1 MQNLPKHEK
10 YKAAYQPGDTFWG
23 IGIEHE
29 VYLESTAKKA
39 DWKLDDALTKTK
51 PERYSVRY
59 IDAYQDGVY
68 EKGIRAWFAKEDTK
82 VISVPI
88 LMNSHT
94 FQKTDVE
101 LEHAT
106 TYSKNPGPNPKFDGS
121 LVIDRLRSVSD
132 YFRSEYEKAYLF
144 DGDTVE
150 FATLDY
156 YKAHVED
163 VLEELDAMEKRFV
176 GELNL
181 GLEKLS
187 GRLWNEYGPFRI
199 MSSNYPFACYLTNL
213 TNLGLFNNGTIHL
226 NLTLPTKLNER
237 GEIADRVRFLR
248 EHQLYARLIQWMEP
262 FWISMYGSADPFAG
276 IISGA
281 PFGSQRGT
289 VMRYIG
295 VGTYNTKAMNYGK
308 ILQVDASGER
318 CDVYRGVNSDTC
330 YVGLKKIGLDINY
343 QKHYNHGLELRFL
356 DHMNKVGLRN
366 ILTVCIYLMDH
377 LLEEGGE
384 GGKGNGEKGKKGIV
398 DSIQKVRDPHDSR
411 TWKGILKK
419 GLLEGHKAT
428 ISPQDQISFGKVF
441 GCTVFKTPKTFREF
455 YAHICE
461 SLAGRYSR
469 GACAS
474 RMLYGPRKAK
484 EGSGSDEGKEPYVEV
499 RVAETVNEPEGK
511 LKAPWYC
518 CWA

>member
-23 IGIEHE
+23 IGVEHE
-29 VYLESTAKKA
+29 VYLESIPKKA
-39 DWKLDDALTKTK
+39 EWKLEDALTKTK

-59 IDAYQDGVY
+59 IDAYLDGVY
-68 EKGIRAWFAKEDTK
+68 EKGVRAWFAREDTK

-88 LMNSHT
+88 LMNSHS
-94 FQKTDVE
+94 FQKTDVG

-106 TYSKNPGPNPKFDGS
+106 TYSKNPAPNPKFDGS

-132 YFRSEYEKAYLF
+132 YFRSEYEKEYLF

-150 FATLDY
+150 FATLGY

-163 VLEELDAMEKRFV
+163 VLEELETMEKRFIT
-176 GELNL
+176 ELNK
-181 GLEKLS
+181 GLEKLG

-199 MSSNYPFACYLTNL
+199 MASNYPFASYLTNL
-213 TNLGLFNNGTIHL
+213 GNLGLFNNGTIHL
-226 NLTLPTKLNER
+226 NLTLPTLLDSQ
-237 GEIADRVRFLR
+237 GMVADRVKFLR

-262 FWISMYGSADPFAG
+262 FWVSMYGSADPFAG
-276 IISGA
+276 LVNGA
-281 PFGSQRGT
+281 PCGSQRGT

-295 VGTYNTKAMNYGK
+295 VGTYNTKAMNHGK
-308 ILQVDASGER
+308 ILQIDASGER
-318 CDVYRGVNSDTC
+318 SDVYRNVNVHAC
-330 YVGLKKIGLDINY
+330 YMGLRKIGLDINY

-366 ILTVCIYLMDH
+366 IMTVCVYLMDH
-377 LLEEGGE
+377 LLDKGTDRSEGPR
-384 GGKGNGEKGKKGIV
+384 
-398 DSIQKVRDPHDSR
+398 KVRDPHDSR

-428 ISPQDQISFGKVF
+428 ISPTDQVSFGNVF

-461 SLAGRYSR
+461 SLATRYAKGR
-469 GACAS
+469 CAGL
-474 RMLYGPRKAK
+474 MLYGPRKGK
-484 EGSGSDEGKEPYVEV
+484 VTEDISKEPCEEV
-499 RVAETVNEPEGK
+499 RVATVTVTGDDEKQRK

>member
-10 YKAAYQPGDTFWG
+10 YKAAYQAGDTFWG

-29 VYLESTAKKA
+29 VYLESVTKKA
-39 DWKLDDALTKTK
+39 EWKLEDALTKTK

-59 IDAYQDGVY
+59 IDAYLDGVY
-68 EKGIRAWFAKEDTK
+68 EKGIRAWFAREDAK
-82 VISVPI
+82 VISVPV

-94 FQKTDVE
+94 FQKTDVG

-106 TYSKNPGPNPKFDGS
+106 TYTKTPGPNPNFDGS
-121 LVIDRLRSVSD
+121 LVIDRLRSVSE

-150 FATLDY
+150 FATLGY
-156 YKAHVED
+156 YKANVED
-163 VLEELDAMEKRFV
+163 VLEELDVMEKRFV
-176 GELNL
+176 GELNV
-181 GLEKLS
+181 GLEKVG

-199 MSSNYPFACYLTNL
+199 MANNYPFASYLTNL
-213 TNLGLFNNGTIHL
+213 GNLGLFNNGTIHL
-226 NLTLPTKLNER
+226 NLTLPTLLDSQ
-237 GEIADRVRFLR
+237 GMVADRVKFLR

-262 FWISMYGSADPFAG
+262 FWVAMYGSADPFAG
-276 IISGA
+276 LVNGA
-281 PFGSQRGT
+281 PSGSQRGT

-308 ILQVDASGER
+308 ILQVDASGVR
-318 CDVYRGVNSDTC
+318 SDVYRNVNAHAC
-330 YVGLKKIGLDINY
+330 YMGLRKIGLDINY

-366 ILTVCIYLMDH
+366 IMTVCVYMMDH
-377 LLEEGGE
+377 LLL
-384 GGKGNGEKGKKGIV
+384 GKGELR
-398 DSIQKVRDPHDSR
+398 KVRDPHDSR
-411 TWKGILKK
+411 TWKAVLKK
-419 GLLEGHKAT
+419 GLLEGYKAT
-428 ISPQDQISFGKVF
+428 ISPSDQLSFGNVF

-461 SLAGRYSR
+461 SLATRYAK
-469 GACAS
+469 GHCAS
-474 RMLYGPRKAK
+474 LMLYRPRIRKMG
-484 EGSGSDEGKEPYVEV
+484 EQMLKEPCEEIRDAEEV
-499 RVAETVNEPEGK
+499 VGEKEVK